1 LAEERQNG
9 AYRLEGCLG
18 SRWPLFILVGVKSV
32 CQSWL
37 MAVVLSLN
45 SSAVLIN
52 RELTK

>member
-1 LAEERQNG
+1 MMKALG
-9 AYRLEGCLG
+9 RLF
-18 SRWPLFILVGVKSV
+18 WVAVAAVILVGVKSV